1 MDFFID
7 MTLLGLFIIGL
18 TAFMGI
24 ITHGAAAK
32 LFGRGNAKFFLNKS
46 KGTQTGWRKV
56 QRRP

>member
-24 ITHGAAAK
+24 ITHGTASR
-32 LFGRGNAKFFLNKS
+32 LFGGRKMKFFLHKS
-46 KGTQTGWRKV
+46 KSTQTGWRKV
-56 QRRP
+56 QRRR